1 MKKVLLMSMV
11 IMILFPFLNAEIY
24 IKTKSHTGAFEI
36 MGQKKPEN
44 VAYSEQWI
52 TDTRMV
58 HTRLQQTTVVDL
70 DKKVVYIIYHGSK
83 TYVETPLPLNMK
95 KVLPTEMLAMMSM
108 WKINARTT
116 PSGETK
122 KIKGWNCKGYN
133 VDIAMGMMSIKIKTW
148 ATTDIAI
155 NWKNFTEKL
164 YPPLLQAIMGQGMDE
179 ETLNQY
185 LVIEGLQVSSDITLN
200 IMNQEIKSTREVV
213 EIADKPAPPGIFSV
227 PDGYKKQDKIII
239 QKWGI

>member
-1 MKKVLLMSMV
+1 
-11 IMILFPFLNAEIY
+11 
-24 IKTKSHTGAFEI
+24 
-36 MGQKKPEN
+36 
-44 VAYSEQWI
+44 
-52 TDTRMV
+52 
-58 HTRLQQTTVVDL
+58 
-70 DKKVVYIIYHGSK
+70 
-83 TYVETPLPLNMK
+83 VETPLPLNMK

-133 VDIAMGMMSIKIKTW
+133 VDITMGMMSIKIKTW
-148 ATTDIAI
+148 ATTDAAI

-200 IMNQEIKSTREVV
+200 IMSQEIKSTREVV